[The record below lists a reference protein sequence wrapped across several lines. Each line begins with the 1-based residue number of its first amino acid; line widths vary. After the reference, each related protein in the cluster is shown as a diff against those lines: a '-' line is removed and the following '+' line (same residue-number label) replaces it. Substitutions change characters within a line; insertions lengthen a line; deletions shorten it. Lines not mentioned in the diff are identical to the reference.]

1 MSFLEVEHVT
11 KSYLVGTFLQKKA
24 KFEAVSDVSLSLN
37 TGECLGLVGES
48 GSGKSTLG
56 RMILGVERPSSGCI
70 IVDGTQLYGTKKIP
84 PAIRRELQVV
94 FQDCYGAVNPR
105 MTAKQIIAEPL
116 RNFQNLTKI
125 EEHARVNELLLMV
138 GLQVE
143 DGEKRPN
150 EFSGGQL
157 QRINIARAIAL
168 KPRLIVLDEPIS
180 ALDAIIQVE
189 ILHLLKQLKE
199 QLHLS
204 YIFISHDIQAVSF
217 LADRIAVMHKGKI
230 IEQVTRVEELTD
242 PQSEKILEARLPTL
256 LQDKI

>member
-1 MSFLEVEHVT
+1 MSFLEVENVT
-11 KSYLVGTFLQKKA
+11 KSYLVGTFLQKKS
-24 KFEAVSDVSLSLN
+24 KIEAVSDVSLSLSI
-37 TGECLGLVGES
+37 GECLGLVGES

-56 RMILGVERPSSGCI
+56 RMILGVERPNSGCI
-70 IVDGTQLYGTKKIP
+70 TVNGTKLYGTKKIP
-84 PAIRRELQVV
+84 PVIRRELQVV

-116 RNFQNLTKI
+116 RNFQKLTKL
-125 EEHARVNELLLMV
+125 EEQVRVYELLSMV

-143 DGEKRPN
+143 DGEKRPS

-168 KPRLIVLDEPIS
+168 KPRLIVLDESIS

-204 YIFISHDIQAVSF
+204 YIFISHDLQAVSY

-230 IEQVTRVEELTD
+230 IEQATRAEELTH
-242 PQSEKILEARLPTL
+242 PQSKKLLEARLPTRL
-256 LQDKI
+256 

>member
-1 MSFLEVEHVT
+1 MSFLEVKHVA
-11 KSYLVGTFLQKKA
+11 KSYLVGSFMQKKVT
-24 KFEAVSDVSLSLN
+24 FEAVSDVSLSLK

-70 IVDGTQLYGTKKIP
+70 TVDGTELYGTKKIP
-84 PAIRRELQVV
+84 STIRREIQVV

-116 RNFQNLTKI
+116 RNFQKLTKV
-125 EEHARVNELLLMV
+125 EEQAYINELLSMV
-138 GLQVE
+138 GLQE
-143 DGEKRPN
+143 EYGEKRPS
-150 EFSGGQL
+150 ELSGGQL

-168 KPRLIVLDEPIS
+168 KPRLIILDEPIS

-199 QLHLS
+199 KLHLS
-204 YIFISHDIQAVSF
+204 YIFISHDLQAVSY
-217 LADRIAVMHKGKI
+217 LADQIAVMHKGKI
-230 IEQVTRVEELTD
+230 IEQVNRVEELTEH
-242 PQSEKILEARLPTL
+242 QSKKLLQARLPTL
-256 LQDKI
+256 F